1 VTALFSKPLV
11 RLILITTLVIAVLG
25 TAYLGIR
32 EIRGMVDDAVKLKGH
47 ERDAYWTAKIE
58 KANADTN
65 MRAADQ
71 AAAVVKIQAVMAEQ
85 SRSDQQ
91 TLADLRTKNA
101 QLPKGDGKGGRC
113 GLSGDRVGLLPD

>member
-1 VTALFSKPLV
+1 MTALFSKPLV
-11 RLILITTLVIAVLG
+11 RLFLIAVLVIAVLG

-32 EIRGMVDDAVKLKGH
+32 EIRGMVDEAVNLKGD
-47 ERDAYWTAKIE
+47 ERDAYWTASIE

-65 MRAADQ
+65 KRAADQ

-91 TLADLRTKNA
+91 SLADLRAKNA
-101 QLPKGDGKGGRC
+101 QLPTGNGC
-113 GLSGDRVGLLPD
+113 GLSGDRVGLLPN

>member
-1 VTALFSKPLV
+1 MTALFSKPLV
-11 RLILITTLVIAVLG
+11 RLILTLILVIGVLG

-32 EIRGMVDDAVKLKGH
+32 EIRGMVDDAVKLKGD

-65 MRAADQ
+65 KRAADQ

-101 QLPKGDGKGGRC
+101 QLPKGDGKGDAC
-113 GLSGDRVGLLPD
+113 GLNGDRVGLLPD

>member
-11 RLILITTLVIAVLG
+11 RLILIVVLVIAVLG

-32 EIRGMVDDAVKLKGH
+32 EIRGMVADAVTLKGD

-65 MRAADQ
+65 KRAADQ

>member
-1 VTALFSKPLV
+1 MTALFSKPIAQ
-11 RLILITTLVIAVLG
+11 LILAVILIVAVLG
-25 TAYLGIR
+25 TAYLGFR
-32 EIRGMVDDAVKLKGH
+32 EIRGMVDDAVELKGN

-58 KANADTN
+58 KANAETN
-65 MRAADQ
+65 KRAADQ

>member
-1 VTALFSKPLV
+1 MTALFSKSLV
-11 RLILITTLVIAVLG
+11 RLVLISILVIAVLG
-25 TAYLGIR
+25 MAFLGIR
-32 EIRGMVDDAVKLKGH
+32 EIRGMVDNAVQLKGD

-58 KANADTN
+58 KANAETN
-65 MRAADQ
+65 KRAADQ

-101 QLPKGDGKGGRC
+101 QLPKGDGKGGSC

>member
-1 VTALFSKPLV
+1 MA
-11 RLILITTLVIAVLG
+11 RLILAVILIVAVLG

-32 EIRGMVDDAVKLKGH
+32 EIRRMVDDAVHLKGD

-58 KANADTN
+58 KANAEPN
-65 MRAADQ
+65 KRAADQ

-101 QLPKGDGKGGRC
+101 QLPKGDGKGGSC

>member
-1 VTALFSKPLV
+1 MTALFSTPLI
-11 RLILITTLVIAVLG
+11 RLVLIVILVIAVLG
-25 TAYLGIR
+25 AAYIGIR
-32 EIRGMVDDAVKLKGH
+32 EIRGMVDDAVELKGN

-58 KANADTN
+58 KANAATN
-65 MRAADQ
+65 KRAADQ

-113 GLSGDRVGLLPD
+113 GLSGDRVRLLPD

>member
-1 VTALFSKPLV
+1 MTALFSKPLV
-11 RLILITTLVIAVLG
+11 RLILIVILVIAVLG
-25 TAYLGIR
+25 TAYIGIR
-32 EIRGMVDDAVKLKGH
+32 EIRGMVDDAVELKGN

-58 KANADTN
+58 KANAETN
-65 MRAADQ
+65 KRAADQ

-91 TLADLRTKNA
+91 TLADLRMKNA
-101 QLPKGDGKGGRC
+101 QLPKGDGKGGSC

>member
-1 VTALFSKPLV
+1 MIALFSKPIA
-11 RLILITTLVIAVLG
+11 RLILAVILIVAVLG
-25 TAYLGIR
+25 TAYLGFR
-32 EIRGMVDDAVKLKGH
+32 EIRGMVDDAVELKGN

-58 KANADTN
+58 KANAETN
-65 MRAADQ
+65 KRAADQ

-91 TLADLRTKNA
+91 SLADLRAKNA
-101 QLPKGDGKGGRC
+101 QLPKGDGKGGSC